1 VIFMFP
7 LSRRQAD
14 RPQVRRPPARRPLI
28 EAAAITLVLLLAAT
42 PAHAGLLALDFQG
55 VAWADSSLNGTPIGG
70 TSFTVQIDFDPT
82 TITPIEQG
90 AAFYAVTSIDVAV
103 GGTTYMVTNLSDFS
117 MALIDATNPTYPGI
131 YDPGFYNSS
140 DNSGFS
146 PSYTTATP
154 AFSATD
160 PTPTVFS
167 GYSAADSFGNYA
179 TFSTADGPLILIY
192 DNNVGIDASINSVPE
207 PSSLAFCGI
216 GVSIGLMVA
225 WRRRQRAP

>member
-1 VIFMFP
+1 M
-7 LSRRQAD
+7 RQSLRLD
-14 RPQVRRPPARRPLI
+14 
-28 EAAAITLVLLLAAT
+28 AITLVLLLATT

-55 VAWADSSLNGTPIGG
+55 VAWAGSSLNGTPIGG
-70 TSFTVQIDFDPT
+70 TSFTVQVDFDPT
-82 TITPIEQG
+82 TQTPIEQG
-90 AAFYAVTSIDVAV
+90 AAFYAVTSIDVTV
-103 GGTTYMVTNLSDFS
+103 GGTSYAVTNLSDFS

-154 AFSATD
+154 ALSATD

-179 TFSTADGPLILIY
+179 TFSTADGPLILLY
-192 DNNVGIDASINSVPE
+192 DINVGIDASINSVPE
-207 PSSLAFCGI
+207 PSSLFLCGI
-216 GVSIGLMVA
+216 GGSIGLVVA
-225 WRRRQRAP
+225 RRHRKRAA